1 MVPLMAIYINP
12 WWLAFYVVAA
22 IAILTAAVLL
32 IIRTYEN
39 KVSTGKEDLVGHT
52 AVVRTKLDPRGEVF
66 LEDELWRA
74 EIDKGTAEPE
84 EEVVVTRVAGL
95 KLYVTKK

>member
-1 MVPLMAIYINP
+1 MYINP
-12 WWLAFYVVAA
+12 WLFAFIIVIIVALLAVVV
-22 IAILTAAVLL
+22 ILIV
-32 IIRTYEN
+32 RTYER
-39 KVSTGKEDLVGHT
+39 KVTTGKEDLIGRT

-66 LEDELWRA
+66 IENELWRA

-84 EEVVVTRVAGL
+84 EEVVITKVQGL